1 MKNIF
6 NLNRILFLKSFFC
19 VTVGCQSLKLPVVF
33 QQNNPDNTIGSLLRM
48 FMTIYVRRRKD
59 VEQRLRYDGFE
70 EGLMCSIIFEQIHE
84 QILSDAFLQFPTLLC
99 QLNNLKKYDSASKLL
114 NTASIESAD
123 DEKRI

>member
-1 MKNIF
+1 M
-6 NLNRILFLKSFFC
+6 
-19 VTVGCQSLKLPVVF
+19 
-33 QQNNPDNTIGSLLRM
+33 
-48 FMTIYVRRRKD
+48 
-59 VEQRLRYDGFE
+59 RYDGFE